1 MSVVNDIAE
10 SWRHP
15 ARVMRRHLAR
25 GRSEPF
31 AFSLLLVFLL
41 VSFIAR
47 WPLAARVSALDPAIP
62 ISPQL
67 LPFALGGLA
76 AVPMLYL
83 LAAVGAGAAQALGG
97 QGSWYGGRLALF
109 WALVTTSPMVLLTG
123 LVAGLIGPGLQ
134 LNLFSG
140 ASALA
145 FGVFWILNLKEAGR
159 ADAA

>member
-1 MSVVNDIAE
+1 MSVVADIVE

-47 WPLAARVSALDPAIP
+47 WPAAARVSALDPAIP
-62 ISPQL
+62 VSPQL
-67 LPFALGGLA
+67 IPFAMGSLA
-76 AVPMLYL
+76 AIPVLYL
-83 LAAVGAGAAQALGG
+83 LAALGAGAARALGG

-109 WALVTTSPMVLLTG
+109 WALVVSSPLVLLTG
-123 LVAGLIGPGLQ
+123 LVAGFIGSGLL
-134 LNLFSG
+134 LNLISG
-140 ASALA
+140 AAALS
-145 FGVFWILNLKEAGR
+145 FFTFWILNLREAGHH
-159 ADAA
+159 DAA